1 MNFVISTFSKIE
13 FLHKLMRKELLVH
26 REVKKECKTKF

>member
-1 MNFVISTFSKIE
+1 MNFVISIFNKIKVAD
-13 FLHKLMRKELLVH
+13 KLMRKELLVH